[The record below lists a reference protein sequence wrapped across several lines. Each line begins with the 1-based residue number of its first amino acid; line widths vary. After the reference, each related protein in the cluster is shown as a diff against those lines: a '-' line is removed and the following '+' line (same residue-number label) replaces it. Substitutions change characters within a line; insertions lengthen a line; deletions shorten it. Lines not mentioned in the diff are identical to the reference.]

1 MLADMYLIEE
11 MRVKNQDFSHFEQ
24 WLSSITEDDQETAK
38 SMISCLKV
46 VGLKCIYVK
55 AIDDIKGLFELRS
68 KITGVRVYFFIDEN
82 KAIILHGTM
91 KSYTKSDILMQ
102 RNDIQKAGRLM
113 AEYFNA
119 KRFYYE

>member
-1 MLADMYLIEE
+1 MYLIEE
-11 MRVKNQDFSHFEQ
+11 MRVKNQEFSHFEQ
-24 WLSSITEDDQETAK
+24 WLSSIDKDDQETAK

-68 KITGVRVYFFIDEN
+68 KYTGVRVYFFTDEN
-82 KAIILHGTM
+82 KSITLHGTK
-91 KSYTKSDILMQ
+91 KSYTKSDILIQ